1 MAAATHQLTAEAAV
15 TVRVSQAAPGDLA
28 SGARAQLERVD
39 GVRVDDLTIAG
50 LTPGL
55 NDTTVEAT
63 ATLFVDADDSLAGGE
78 LADGTDDPAEQVA
91 ARLADGFGVDPERV
105 DLVDPPD

>member
-1 MAAATHQLTAEAAV
+1 MAAATHRLTAEAAV

-28 SGARAQLERVD
+28 AGARAQLERVD
-39 GVRVDDLTIAG
+39 GVSVDDLEIAG
-50 LTPGL
+50 LRPGL

-63 ATLFVDADDSLAGGE
+63 ATLSVDEAASVEA
-78 LADGTDDPAEQVA
+78 DDPAERVA
-91 ARLADGFGVDPERV
+91 TRLADGFGVDPDRV